1 LILDLP
7 MPMLFRKMHAHGD
20 DFVVVDRRGQDDP
33 ITPDVAR
40 RLGNRST
47 GIGFNQLAVILDC
60 NDAEARLVFW
70 NPDGS
75 QLNACGSATRGVADI
90 LMREAGARSV
100 SLRTNRGL
108 LHCERTSNTS
118 ISVSMGEPLLE
129 WQDIPLATQLDT
141 LSLPIDGGPSACS
154 MGNPHCTFFVED
166 LGVVDVAAIG
176 PTIEH
181 HSLFPQKT
189 NVHFVQ
195 IVNRGRIRLRIW
207 ERGGGIPLGS
217 GSCSC
222 GAVVAGIRRG
232 LLDHAVEV
240 VCDGG
245 AVEVRWDGVGSVYLI
260 GTIETVFS
268 GTVVA

>member
-1 LILDLP
+1 
-7 MPMLFRKMHAHGD
+7 
-20 DFVVVDRRGQDDP
+20 
-33 ITPDVAR
+33 
-40 RLGNRST
+40 
-47 GIGFNQLAVILDC
+47 
-60 NDAEARLVFW
+60 
-70 NPDGS
+70 
-75 QLNACGSATRGVADI
+75 
-90 LMREAGARSV
+90 
-100 SLRTNRGL
+100 
-108 LHCERTSNTS
+108 
-118 ISVSMGEPLLE
+118 MGEPLLE
-129 WQDIPLATQLDT
+129 WHDIPLATQLDT

-245 AVEVRWDGVGSVYLI
+245 AVEGNPGDAQDPHPRYHDLGPRRNSIPSMWQRGSP
-260 GTIETVFS
+260 
-268 GTVVA
+268 